1 MLWIFL
7 RGLTRETAHWGSF
20 PADFEQALPGSKV
33 ICLDFPGNGELHH
46 MTSPMSISTMVTYCR
61 DELIRRGHPPPY
73 FLLAMSLG
81 AMVATEWS
89 YCGTGEVKGSVL
101 INSSLGKF
109 SPFYHR
115 MRPRNY
121 LPLLRLVL
129 LIRDPAEAER
139 ITLQMTSNRAAQRM
153 QVIDDWVQAR
163 IKHPVSRANALRQ
176 VVAALRY
183 RVRSG
188 EPDTDVLI
196 LSSKQDA
203 LVHVNCSLAIA
214 SRWKCPMQLHPR
226 AGHDLVL
233 DDPNWVIDKV
243 QQWLGRQQ
251 RRDQAAKLR
260 TAQ

>member
-20 PADFEQALPGSKV
+20 PTDFEQALPGSKV
-33 ICLDFPGNGELHH
+33 ICLDLPGNGELHH

-89 YCGTGEVKGSVL
+89 YRGTGEVKGCVL
-101 INSSLGKF
+101 VNVSFGKF
-109 SPFYHR
+109 SPFYRR

-121 LPLLRLVL
+121 LSLLRLVL
-129 LIRDPAEAER
+129 LSQNPADAER
-139 ITLQMTSNRAAQRM
+139 IILQLTSNQAAQRM

-163 IKHPVSRANALRQ
+163 IEHPVSRANAFRQ

-183 RVRSG
+183 RVCSG
-188 EPDTDVLI
+188 APDTDVLI
-196 LSSKQDA
+196 LSSEQDA
-203 LVHVNCSLAIA
+203 LVHVNCSLAIV
-214 SRWKCPMQLHPR
+214 SRWKCPMQLHPM

-233 DDPNWVIDKV
+233 DDPSWVIEKIRR
-243 QQWLGRQQ
+243 WSGRQ
-251 RRDQAAKLR
+251 
-260 TAQ
+260 

>member
-33 ICLDFPGNGELHH
+33 ICLDLPGNGALHH

-61 DELIRRGHPPPY
+61 AELIRRGHPPPY

-89 YCGTGEVKGSVL
+89 CHSAGEVKGCVL
-101 INSSLGKF
+101 INVSLGKF
-109 SPFYHR
+109 SPFYRR

-121 LPLLRLVL
+121 LPLLRLIL
-129 LIRDPAEAER
+129 LIRNPVDAER
-139 ITLQMTSNRAAQRM
+139 LILQLTSNQAAQHA

-163 IKHPVSRANALRQ
+163 TMHPVRRSNALRQ

-188 EPDTDVLI
+188 GPDADVMVLT
-196 LSSKQDA
+196 STHDA
-203 LVHVNCSLAIA
+203 LVHVSCSLAIA
-214 SRWKCPMQLHPR
+214 SHWKCPVQLHPT

-233 DDPNWVIDKV
+233 DDPGWVIEKV
-243 QQWLGRQQ
+243 RRWSDEQ
-251 RRDQAAKLR
+251 RSA
-260 TAQ
+260 

>member
-20 PADFEQALPGSKV
+20 PTDFEQALPGSKV
-33 ICLDFPGNGELHH
+33 ICLDLPGNGELHH
-46 MTSPMSISTMVTYCR
+46 MTSPMSISMMVTYCR
-61 DELIRRGHPPPY
+61 DELFKRGHPPPY

-89 YCGTGEVKGSVL
+89 YRGSGEVSGSVL

-109 SPFYHR
+109 SPFYRR

-129 LIRDPAEAER
+129 LTPNPADAER
-139 ITLQMTSNRAAQRM
+139 IILQLTSNRAAQRA
-153 QVIDDWVQAR
+153 QVIDHWIQAR
-163 IKHPVSRANALRQ
+163 IKHPVSRTNALRQ

-188 EPDTDVLI
+188 APDTDVLI

-203 LVHVNCSLAIA
+203 LVHANCSLAI
-214 SRWKCPMQLHPR
+214 SSSWKCPVQLHPM

-233 DDPNWVIDKV
+233 DDPNWVIEKV
-243 QQWLGRQQ
+243 QQWLGRQ
-251 RRDQAAKLR
+251 
-260 TAQ
+260 

>member
-7 RGLTRETAHWGSF
+7 RGLTRETAHWGCF
-20 PADFEQALPGSKV
+20 PSDFEQALPGSKV
-33 ICLDFPGNGELHH
+33 ICLDLPGNGELHH

-61 DELIRRGHPPPY
+61 DELIKRGHPPPY

-89 YCGTGEVKGSVL
+89 YRGAGEVAGCVL
-101 INSSLGKF
+101 MNVSLGKF
-109 SPFYHR
+109 SPFYRR

-121 LPLLRLVL
+121 LPLVRLVL
-129 LIRDPAEAER
+129 LTRNPVDAER
-139 ITLQMTSNRAAQRM
+139 IVLQLTSNQSAQRA

-163 IKHPVSRANALRQ
+163 IQRPVGRANALRQ

-188 EPDTDVLI
+188 APDTDILI
-196 LSSKQDA
+196 LSSEKDR
-203 LVHVNCSLAIA
+203 LVHVSCSLAIA
-214 SRWKCPMQLHPR
+214 SRWKCPVRLHPI
-226 AGHDLVL
+226 AGHDLAL

-243 QQWLGRQQ
+243 QQWLGWQ
-251 RRDQAAKLR
+251 
-260 TAQ
+260 

>member
-20 PADFEQALPGSKV
+20 PADFQQALPGSKV
-33 ICLDFPGNGELHH
+33 ICLDLPGNGELHP
-46 MTSPMSISTMVTYCR
+46 MTSPMSIFTMVTYCR
-61 DELIRRGHPPPY
+61 DELIRHGHPPPY

-89 YCGTGEVKGSVL
+89 YRGSGEVKGCVL
-101 INSSLGKF
+101 MNVSLGKF
-109 SPFYHR
+109 SPFYRR
-115 MRPRNY
+115 MRPRSY

-129 LIRDPAEAER
+129 LTQNPADAER
-139 ITLQMTSNRAAQRM
+139 IILQLTSNQAAQRM

-163 IKHPVSRANALRQ
+163 IKHPVSRTNALRQ

-188 EPDTDVLI
+188 APDTDVLI
-196 LSSKQDA
+196 LSSKQDR

-214 SRWKCPMQLHPR
+214 SRWKCPVQLHPI
-226 AGHDLVL
+226 AGHDLTL
-233 DDPNWVIDKV
+233 DDPSWVIRKV
-243 QQWLGRQQ
+243 QQWLGRQ
-251 RRDQAAKLR
+251 
-260 TAQ
+260 

>member
-7 RGLTRETAHWGSF
+7 RGLTRETAHWGGF
-20 PADFEQALPGSKV
+20 PADFQQAVSGSKV
-33 ICLDFPGNGELHH
+33 ICLDLPGNGELHP

-89 YCGTGEVKGSVL
+89 YRGTGEVSGSVL

-109 SPFYHR
+109 SPFYRR

-129 LIRDPAEAER
+129 LVRNPADAER
-139 ITLQMTSNRAAQRM
+139 IILQLTSNQAAQQM
-153 QVIDDWVQAR
+153 QVIDDWVEAR
-163 IKHPVSRANALRQ
+163 IKHPVSRTNALRQ

-188 EPDTDVLI
+188 TPVTDVLI
-196 LSSKQDA
+196 LSSQYDG
-203 LVHVNCSLAIA
+203 LVHASCSLAIA
-214 SRWKCPMQLHPR
+214 SCWKCPVQLHPM
-226 AGHDLVL
+226 AGHDLAL
-233 DDPNWVIDKV
+233 DDPGWVIEKV
-243 QQWLGRQQ
+243 HCWLGRP
-251 RRDQAAKLR
+251 
-260 TAQ
+260 

>member
-7 RGLTRETAHWGSF
+7 RGLTRESAHWGSF

-33 ICLDFPGNGELHH
+33 LCLDLPGNGELHR
-46 MTSPMSISTMVTYCR
+46 MSSPMSISTMVAYCR
-61 DELIRRGHPPPY
+61 DELARRGHPPPY

-89 YCGTGEVKGSVL
+89 YHGSGEVKGCVL
-101 INSSLGKF
+101 MNVSLGKF
-109 SPFYHR
+109 SPFYRR

-129 LIRDPAEAER
+129 LTRSPADAER
-139 ITLQMTSNRAAQRM
+139 IILQLTSNQAAQRA

-163 IKHPVSRANALRQ
+163 IKHPVSRINALRQ
-176 VVAALRY
+176 VVAAFRY
-183 RVRSG
+183 RVRIGS
-188 EPDTDVLI
+188 PDADVLI
-196 LSSKQDA
+196 LSSKQDS

-214 SRWKCPMQLHPR
+214 AQWKCPVRLHPI

-233 DDPNWVIDKV
+233 DDSHWVVEKV
-243 QQWLGRQQ
+243 QQWLGR
-251 RRDQAAKLR
+251 L
-260 TAQ
+260 

>member
-33 ICLDFPGNGELHH
+33 ICLDLPGNGELHH
-46 MTSPMSISTMVTYCR
+46 ITSPMSISKMVTYCR

-89 YCGTGEVKGSVL
+89 YRGAGEVKGCVL
-101 INSSLGKF
+101 MNISLGKF
-109 SPFYHR
+109 SPFYRR

-129 LIRDPAEAER
+129 LIRDPEETER
-139 ITLQMTSNRAAQRM
+139 IILQLTSNQAAQRA
-153 QVIDDWVQAR
+153 QVIDDWVQTR
-163 IKHPVSRANALRQ
+163 IKHPVSQANALRQ

-183 RVRSG
+183 RVCSRV
-188 EPDTDVLI
+188 PATDMLI
-196 LSSKQDA
+196 LCSKQDS
-203 LVHVNCSLAIA
+203 LVHVDCSLVIA
-214 SRWKCPMQLHPR
+214 SHWKCPVQLHLF
-226 AGHDLVL
+226 AGHDLAF
-233 DDPNWVIDKV
+233 DDPNWVIEKV
-243 QQWLGRQQ
+243 QQWSGQWDGPVGVKQ
-251 RRDQAAKLR
+251 VQKN
-260 TAQ
+260 